1 VSGSKSRTD
10 KYKKRG
16 GKDTNT
22 DDATDTEM
30 YKDVEGGDP
39 LPAGHDILRSLT
51 DG

>member
-1 VSGSKSRTD
+1 MSGSKSVSNRYRKGTHKD
-10 KYKKRG
+10 K
-16 GKDTNT
+16 NT

-30 YKDVEGGDP
+30 YRDIDGGDP